1 MSELLRRS
9 AWWLPAALDRL
20 YHGLGFSEEDD
31 VAPGIRLET
40 KDSVGG

>member
-1 MSELLRRS
+1 VRGGCRLRSIAFITGS
-9 AWWLPAALDRL
+9 A
-20 YHGLGFSEEDD
+20 FSEEDD